1 MSGIDSLFKLYDYI
15 RPILDV
21 GLLAFLLYK
30 AYQIIAKTNSAQILK
45 AIIIVAMVY
54 ATVYLLNLTTVKS
67 IFEFI
72 APALVVGLVIIFQ
85 PEIRKIFL
93 KLGQTEWFFTRK
105 KSQYTSESVR
115 IVLSAAETLSKQKRG
130 MLVVFLR
137 NTNLDNIIDT
147 GEILN
152 AKAYKNMDASISASL
167 LVTIFAFDTPL
178 HDGACVIQN
187 DKLIAAGCFL
197 PLSEQYDIK
206 KTFGTRHRA
215 ALGVSEMSDS
225 VVLVVSE
232 ESGAISL
239 AYDSKLHYDLT
250 PSQLTNTLNTLLGVD
265 AESKLEEN
273 VHETKAAS

>member
-1 MSGIDSLFKLYDYI
+1 MNSIDNLFKLYDYI

-30 AYQIIAKTNSAQILK
+30 SYEFIARTNSAQILK
-45 AIIIVAMVY
+45 AIIIVAIIYAVVY
-54 ATVYLLNLTTVKS
+54 ILNLSTVKW
-67 IFEFI
+67 IFTMI
-72 APALVVGLVIIFQ
+72 APALVIGIVIVFQ

-93 KLGQTEWFFTRK
+93 KLGQTEWLFSRK
-105 KSQYTSESVR
+105 KSQYTSESVQ

-197 PLSEQYDIK
+197 PLSEQYDIR

-215 ALGVSEMSDS
+215 ALGVSETSDS

-250 PSQLTNTLNTLLGVD
+250 MSQLTSTLNKLLGVD
-265 AESKLEEN
+265 AENKVEEDS
-273 VHETKAAS
+273 HENKAAS